1 MRTFTPWK
9 QAIYMIFAGAVFS
22 ACGELPEDRIRI
34 EKQPPQAA
42 ASRHS
47 TQGCELDDDCEQG
60 MHCFQSLCVTGCST
74 DEDCTLDGVCT
85 DRGRCVFESEAV
97 ELTEDSSTESIAFD
111 QSQESVVPDALPATL
126 ITGIDRDQVFIPPT
140 GDEVFVTL
148 SFNEPLPPKASR
160 IRSHFMTKKA
170 ARPWAWCMA
179 T

>member
-74 DEDCTLDGVCT
+74 DEDRSEERRVGKEG
-85 DRGRCVFESEAV
+85 GRRWMAREQRSKGH
-97 ELTEDSSTESIAFD
+97 ED
-111 QSQESVVPDALPATL
+111 
-126 ITGIDRDQVFIPPT
+126 
-140 GDEVFVTL
+140 
-148 SFNEPLPPKASR
+148 
-160 IRSHFMTKKA
+160 
-170 ARPWAWCMA
+170 
-179 T
+179 